1 MSLCTQCDRPCL
13 DPLCASCIEAIELGN
28 TGVDSNGQA
37 CYNDRLRAG
46 FALIGASNDPGNY
59 NDHWS

>member
-1 MSLCTQCDRPCL
+1 MMSFCTQCDRPCL
-13 DPLCASCIEAIELGN
+13 DMLCASCVEVIELGL
-28 TGVDSNGQA
+28 DSNGQA
-37 CYNDRLRAG
+37 CYNDRLDAG